1 MVDSDL
7 TGGVQDWGTGVRPQ
21 GRCFSVTVRVVWGW
35 IPLLIAQAP
44 AVALQGSGSR
54 DWERL
59 LSGEARGPFA
69 SLARLGLWLASGL
82 YGIGWWL
89 REALRKKPIQLARPV
104 ISVGN
109 LTVGGTGKTPA
120 VAWIARWLRDRDIR
134 VTLLSRGYGADDNRQ
149 NDEALLLEEL
159 LPDVPHLQGPDRVET
174 GKTAIDE
181 LESQLLLLD
190 DGFQHRRMARDLDL
204 VLIDATCPWGHG
216 HLLPRGLLREPVGGL
231 RRAHAVLLT
240 RCDQVDAARLADLR
254 AFLQRK
260 FPDLPVVLTRHHAVG
275 LAREGEDDLL
285 PLDGLRGRDVA
296 AFSGIGRPEAFRK
309 TLEQI
314 GARVIEQRVFP
325 DHFAYDRNSVR
336 DLRHWA
342 SSLPEGTVMAC
353 TRKDL
358 VKLRM
363 PDLGGRPLYAPHV
376 ELEILE
382 GQDTLEALLERQC
395 ETALAAEQSDNDSVI
410 HLRELDE
417 PSGYAGP
424 IIEEQP

>member
-1 MVDSDL
+1 
-7 TGGVQDWGTGVRPQ
+7 
-21 GRCFSVTVRVVWGW
+21 
-35 IPLLIAQAP
+35 
-44 AVALQGSGSR
+44 
-54 DWERL
+54 
-59 LSGEARGPFA
+59 
-69 SLARLGLWLASGL
+69 LASGL

>member
-1 MVDSDL
+1 M
-7 TGGVQDWGTGVRPQ
+7 
-21 GRCFSVTVRVVWGW
+21 
-35 IPLLIAQAP
+35 LIALAP
-44 AVALQGSGSR
+44 NMALKGGGSR

-59 LSGEARGPFA
+59 LSGEARGPLA
-69 SLARLGLWLASGL
+69 SLGRVGLWLASGL
-82 YGIGWWL
+82 YGAGWWL
-89 REALRKKPIQLARPV
+89 REAFRKKPVQLARPV

-120 VAWIARWLRDRDIR
+120 VAWIARWLRDREIQ
-134 VTLLSRGYGADDNRQ
+134 VALLSRGYGADDNRQ
-149 NDEALLLEEL
+149 NDEALLLEEI

-190 DGFQHRRMARDLDL
+190 DGFQHRGLYRDLDL

-216 HLLPRGLLREPVGGL
+216 HLLPRGLLREPVRGL
-231 RRAHAVLLT
+231 NRAHAVLLT
-240 RCDQVDAARLADLR
+240 RCDQVEADRLADLR
-254 AFLQRK
+254 AQLKRK

-275 LAREGEDDLL
+275 LVREGEDELL
-285 PLDGLRGRDVA
+285 PLEQLGGRDVA

-314 GARVIEQRVFP
+314 GARVVDQRVFP
-325 DHFAYDRNSVR
+325 DHFAYDRDTVR

-342 SSLPEGTVMAC
+342 SSQPEGTVMAC

-358 VKLRM
+358 VKLRLA
-363 PDLGGRPLYAPHV
+363 DLGGRPLYAPHV

-382 GQDTLEALLERQC
+382 GRETLEALLEKQC
-395 ETALAAEQSDNDSVI
+395 EAALAAEQIDNDSVI
-410 HLRELDE
+410 HLREREE

-424 IIEEQP
+424 YIEEQP

>member
-1 MVDSDL
+1 M
-7 TGGVQDWGTGVRPQ
+7 
-21 GRCFSVTVRVVWGW
+21 
-35 IPLLIAQAP
+35 LIALAP
-44 AVALQGSGSR
+44 NNAPKGGGSR

-59 LSGEARGPFA
+59 LSGESRGPFA

-82 YGIGWWL
+82 YCIGWWL
-89 REALRKKPIQLARPV
+89 REAFRKKPIPLTRPV

-120 VAWIARWLRDRDIR
+120 VAWIARWLRDRDIQ
-134 VTLLSRGYGADDNRQ
+134 VALLSRGYGADDNLQ
-149 NDEALLLEEL
+149 NDEALLLEEI

-181 LESQLLLLD
+181 LESQLILLD
-190 DGFQHRRMARDLDL
+190 DGFQHRRLARDLDL

-216 HLLPRGLLREPVGGL
+216 HLLPRGLLREPVAGL
-231 RRAHAVLLT
+231 KRAHAVLLT
-240 RCDQVDAARLADLR
+240 RCDQVDAVRLAELR
-254 AFLQRK
+254 NLLKNK
-260 FPDLPVVLTRHHAVG
+260 FPDLPVVLTRHQAVG
-275 LAREGEDDLL
+275 LAREGEEELL
-285 PLDGLRGRDVA
+285 PLVTLRGRDVA

-314 GARVIEQRVFP
+314 GARVVDHRVFP
-325 DHFAYDRNSVR
+325 DHFAYDRDSVR
-336 DLRHWA
+336 ELRLWA

-363 PDLGGRPLYAPHV
+363 SDLGGRPLYAPHV

-382 GQDTLEALLERQC
+382 GGEILETLLEKQC
-395 ETALAAEQSDNDSVI
+395 EAALAAEQADHDSVMQ
-410 HLRELDE
+410 LRELDQ

-424 IIEEQP
+424 YLEEQP